1 MNFRDPSSNDY
12 TSMRNAAAMDAPLR
26 AFTRYSRMGASS
38 RVRLLQFLPAL
49 RALGVTVEVNHL
61 LGDDYLAAKY
71 SGEPVAP
78 GPVVTSYINRLSRL
92 LRARRHVVWLEKEA
106 LPYIPFHIERALL
119 GRYIVDIDDAWYLSY
134 SASSSGLV
142 RATLSTKIQ
151 RLLAGSS
158 LVIAGNSYLSDY
170 ATSLGATWCEVVP
183 SVVDCARYAPTQQPV
198 GSKARLVVGW
208 IGSPA
213 TQKYLSI
220 VLPSLQRLARVI
232 PLELHVVGGHAPATD
247 GLMVRQFSWSEDSE
261 VTRIQGFDIGIMPL
275 ADGEWERGKCAYKL
289 VQYMAT
295 GLPVVASKVGANREV
310 VRDGVDGYLVQD
322 ASEWEAAIVRLADAS
337 LRASLGANA
346 RVRALQDYSIQSQ
359 APRLAE
365 LFRLRSPS
373 C

>member
-1 MNFRDPSSNDY
+1 
-12 TSMRNAAAMDAPLR
+12 MRSAAAMDAPLR

-61 LGDDYLAAKY
+61 LGDDYLSARYAHQ
-71 SGEPVAP
+71 PAAP
-78 GPVVTSYINRLSRL
+78 GPVVTSYIYRLSQL
-92 LRARRHVVWLEKEA
+92 MRARRHVVWLEKEA
-106 LPYIPFHIERALL
+106 LPYIPFHIERAFLD
-119 GRYIVDIDDAWYLSY
+119 RYIVDIDDAWYLSY
-134 SASSSGLV
+134 SASASRIV

-158 LVIAGNSYLSDY
+158 LVVAGNSYLRDY
-170 ATSLGATWCEVVP
+170 ATSLGATRCEVVP
-183 SVVDCARYAPTQQPV
+183 SVVDCSRYVPAPQPG
-198 GSKARLVVGW
+198 GSKTRLVVGW

-232 PLELHVVGGHAPATD
+232 PLELHIVGGQAPAAD
-247 GLMVRQFSWSEDSE
+247 GGLLVRQFSWSEESE
-261 VTRIQGFDIGIMPL
+261 VARIQGFDIGIMPL
-275 ADGEWERGKCAYKL
+275 ADGEWERGKCAYKII
-289 VQYMAT
+289 QYMAT
-295 GLPVVASKVGANREV
+295 GLPVVASDVGANREV
-310 VRDGVDGYLVQD
+310 VRDGVDGYLVRD

-346 RVRALQDYSIQSQ
+346 RVRAVQGYSIQSQ

-365 LFRLRSPS
+365 MFRLRSPA